1 MKKKQKYSNEEYI
14 IYGINGCL
22 NLLKTKKAK
31 ILSIDIMQSSQA

>member
-22 NLLKTKKAK
+22 NLLKTKNIEDNK
-31 ILSIDIMQSSQA
+31 IVKKID